1 MLPKQHDP
9 LHGGSGPGL
18 DDFAGGDKSGQ
29 SLPSTDH
36 LRQAA
41 ERRLWRQHAVE
52 RVHRF
57 CRRVLFE
64 FVDELA
70 RHHPEIAGDIDR
82 RLAAYAE
89 RLSPELLH
97 AIGGDQFPVSPM
109 RVVGGRQ

>member
-1 MLPKQHDP
+1 
-9 LHGGSGPGL
+9 
-18 DDFAGGDKSGQ
+18 
-29 SLPSTDH
+29 
-36 LRQAA
+36 
-41 ERRLWRQHAVE
+41 
-52 RVHRF
+52 
-57 CRRVLFE
+57 VLFE

-70 RHHPEIAGDIDR
+70 RHHPEIASDIDR